1 MASGWRQS
9 ASVGLSPAVFHQ
21 VVDDFVQD
29 PLEQGGA
36 DPQVLDGQRGQVRQ
50 LRQLPHVLLQAL
62 DLVSPLRPVVGEN
75 TLRRDREE
83 KGGGEGT
90 GRGQGRRTGRGKG
103 RGGREG
109 EAGGVAF
116 AWLRGPSISL

>member
-83 KGGGEGT
+83 KGGG
-90 GRGQGRRTGRGKG
+90 RGQG
-103 RGGREG
+103 GGREG
-109 EAGGVAF
+109 GRGGGREEEGERERQEV
-116 AWLRGPSISL
+116 WLSPG